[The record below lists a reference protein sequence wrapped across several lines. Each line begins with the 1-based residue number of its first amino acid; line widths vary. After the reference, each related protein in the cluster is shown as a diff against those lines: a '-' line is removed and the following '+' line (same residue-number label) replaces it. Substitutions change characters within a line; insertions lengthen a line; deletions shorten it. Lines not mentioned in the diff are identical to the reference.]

1 MQVLKS
7 FYSKPASDEGYT
19 NGRVSSISLLRRRK
33 SHSVLVIKI
42 GFIEVFMIFNL
53 GLEKLN

>member
-7 FYSKPASDEGYT
+7 FYSKPAPDEGYT
-19 NGRVSSISLLRRRK
+19 NGRVSSISILRRRK

-53 GLEKLN
+53 GLEK